1 MVAVGA
7 EETRYG
13 EWSVI
18 RFRSAG
24 HGTANSLSTNF
35 FYGGKSRLDE
45 NGDSVPRQLVLTRV
59 SLVERRPDN
68 YEVRSYRCMNLE
80 DRGLARSIDGYI
92 SILKRYRETPEAF
105 LLQFL

>member
-7 EETRYG
+7 EEPQYG

-24 HGTANSLSTNF
+24 RGTANNF
-35 FYGGKSRLDE
+35 GTHFFHGEKSGLDE
-45 NGDSVPRQLVLTRV
+45 HGDSVHRQLILTK
-59 SLVERRPDN
+59 SSIVERRPDN

>member
-7 EETRYG
+7 EEPQYG

-24 HGTANSLSTNF
+24 RGTANNF
-35 FYGGKSRLDE
+35 GTHFFHGEKSGLDE
-45 NGDSVPRQLVLTRV
+45 HGDSVHRQLILTK
-59 SLVERRPDN
+59 SSIVERRPDN

-80 DRGLARSIDGYI
+80 DRGLARSIDGLYFHPRKI
-92 SILKRYRETPEAF
+92 
-105 LLQFL
+105 